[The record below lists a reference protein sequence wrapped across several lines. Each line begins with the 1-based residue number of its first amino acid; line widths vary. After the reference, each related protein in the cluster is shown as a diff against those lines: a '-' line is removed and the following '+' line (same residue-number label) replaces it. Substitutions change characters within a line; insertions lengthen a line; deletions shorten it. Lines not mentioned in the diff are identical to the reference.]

1 MPLTLGFFMKGRF
14 FFFFHKD
21 KKEFGSVYLCCYS
34 LLRQTLSKC
43 SLSSL
48 AGDMLQVTELK
59 AQRVL
64 LSSERHLRPSP
75 GGFQK
80 CLGITDSI
88 VALIRSMTPL
98 RIIAQSTISR
108 THVSKQTPRD
118 GPGWPRH
125 SYGLQ
130 LAWIHFVLQLW
141 SWQITAFYQKHVY
154 SHVSTHTHKLV
165 SW

>member
-1 MPLTLGFFMKGRF
+1 M
-14 FFFFHKD
+14 
-21 KKEFGSVYLCCYS
+21 YLCFYS
-34 LLRQTLSKC
+34 LLWQTLSKC
-43 SLSSL
+43 SLLSSP

-64 LSSERHLRPSP
+64 LSSETHLRPSP

-80 CLGITDSI
+80 CLGITDST

-98 RIIAQSTISR
+98 RIIAPSTISR
-108 THVSKQTPRD
+108 THVSKKTTWD

-125 SYGLQ
+125 YYGLQ

-154 SHVSTHTHKLV
+154 SHVSTHTHTQAPLLV
-165 SW
+165 AGNKEEWQAWELQSSPW

>member
-1 MPLTLGFFMKGRF
+1 MHITDFRMSWVTALKRYSCLWPWASLWKAD

-21 KKEFGSVYLCCYS
+21 KKEFGSVYLCWYS
-34 LLRQTLSKC
+34 LLRRTLSKC

-108 THVSKQTPRD
+108 THVSKQTPWD

-141 SWQITAFYQKHVY
+141 SW
-154 SHVSTHTHKLV
+154 
-165 SW
+165 